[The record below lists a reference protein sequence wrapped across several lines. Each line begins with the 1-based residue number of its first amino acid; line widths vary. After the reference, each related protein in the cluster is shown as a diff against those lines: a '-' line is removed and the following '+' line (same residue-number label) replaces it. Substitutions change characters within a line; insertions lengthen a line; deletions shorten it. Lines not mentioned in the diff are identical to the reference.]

1 MTCANPL
8 RPPFQNSLL
17 SKCNSSSPTPALPT
31 TISHLRFWIRAD
43 VPSLKFRRAFQPQIV
58 IGSSFFFRA
67 AARPSHPANSTRSA
81 SAAASPLAGNTSWT
95 VTNTV
100 PHPSTAALSYP
111 APAPRSFSKHSA
123 RSEAQAGA
131 GISPLAC
138 FPCLETPK
146 WITEVRTYPRALP
159 STKCAIHIT
168 VPAAFLEGPNSKR
181 HDKDGVLAIL
191 AIASSR

>member
-67 AARPSHPANSTRSA
+67 AARPSHRANSTLFA
-81 SAAASPLAGNTSWT
+81 SAAAPPLAGNTSWT
-95 VTNTV
+95 ATNTV

-111 APAPRSFSKHSA
+111 AHAPHSFSKLSA
-123 RSEAQAGA
+123 RSEAQVGA
-131 GISPLAC
+131 GISLFAC
-138 FPCLETPK
+138 FLCLETPK
-146 WITEVRTYPRALP
+146 WITEVRAHPRALP
-159 STKCAIHIT
+159 STKSTVHMT
-168 VPAAFLEGPNSKR
+168 VPAAFLEGQNSKR
-181 HDKDGVLAIL
+181 HDKDGALAIL